1 MSPTNGTPHD
11 HVPTVPAD
19 AKPQAAE
26 GGRDGHGRFADGNG
40 GGPGNPFAGQV
51 AALRSALLAAVTAQD
66 MAEIAQALVRR
77 AKEGHV
83 TAAKLLLAYTLGKP
97 AAPAGPGALDR
108 QEGEGDR
115 RPSAPL
121 RPPTRPAAAP
131 PAAPLDEKTL
141 ARLGRLLDRTPP
153 TATDVRLCQAVPPPS
168 TNGVRSC
175 QGLPAPSPNGLSSP
189 DGPGPDGRK

>member
-26 GGRDGHGRFADGNG
+26 GGR

-51 AALRSALLAAVTAQD
+51 AALRKALLASVTAQD
-66 MAEIAQALVRR
+66 MAEVTQALVRR

-97 AAPAGPGALDR
+97 AAPVGPGQ
-108 QEGEGDR
+108 QEREGDR

-121 RPPTRPAAAP
+121 RPPTRPTAVP
-131 PAAPLDEKTL
+131 PAAALDEKTL
-141 ARLGRLLDRTPP
+141 DRLGRLLDLTPP
-153 TATDVRLCQAVPPPS
+153 TTNGVRLCQDV
-168 TNGVRSC
+168 
-175 QGLPAPSPNGLSSP
+175 PAPSPNGLSRP
-189 DGPGPDGRK
+189 DCPDPDGRK